1 MNRRLLVSGAV
12 LIAVL
17 GIAGCDTKTAP
28 ASGTAA
34 PVATAS
40 PTASPLERLQAAAK
54 RLGEDTS
61 KVKME
66 LGNVMTGSGQID
78 PKNKKGTFAMS
89 MSAAGQ
95 NIDMEMVTN
104 GNDAY
109 LKMGGQLASVLGDKW
124 MHMDATKFE
133 GGKLGMMSQGDA
145 AKAQALVNALTDL
158 KADGPNS
165 FSGTLD
171 MAKSS
176 PLGEDALKTLKGV
189 DTKVPFTATL
199 DDQGRMATMTMDM
212 SGLAKGQQMPEG
224 MTLGKM
230 VVSYSDFGTPV
241 TVKIP
246 AKSETQELPKE
257 MSGLLG
263 A

>member
-17 GIAGCDTKTAP
+17 GIAGCDDKTAP
-28 ASGTAA
+28 ATGTAA
-34 PVATAS
+34 PVTTAS

-54 RLGEDTS
+54 RLGEDTA
-61 KVKME
+61 KVKVE
-66 LGNVMTGSGQID
+66 FGNVMTGSGQID
-78 PKNKKGTFAMS
+78 PKNRKGTFTMS

-95 NIDMEMVTN
+95 NIDMEMVTD
-104 GNDAY
+104 GNDVY

-124 MHMDATKFE
+124 MHMDAATFK
-133 GGKLGMMSQGDA
+133 GGKMGMMSQGGA
-145 AKAQALVNALTDL
+145 AQTQALVNALTDL
-158 KADGPNS
+158 KADGPNN

-171 MAKSS
+171 MTKSS

-189 DTKVPFTATL
+189 DMKIPFTATL
-199 DDQGRMATMTMDM
+199 DDQGRLTRMTMDM
-212 SGLAKGQQMPEG
+212 EGLAKGQQMPEG
-224 MTLGKM
+224 VTLGKM

-241 TVKIP
+241 TVKVP
-246 AKSETQELPKE
+246 AKSETQELPQE